1 MKNFIRNLIS
11 KNSGE
16 SSTRISLI
24 IAVLLTVIVVIT
36 CCFVMI
42 YDTIKSEQITLDY
55 FTGIAAVIGSTS
67 VLIGSAGMTKAFSD
81 KFQITNKNENI

>member
-1 MKNFIRNLIS
+1 MIS
-11 KNSGE
+11 KNNIA

-24 IAVLLTVIVVIT
+24 IAVLLTITVVFT

-42 YDTIKSEQITLDY
+42 YDTIRSEQITIDY

-67 VLIGSAGMTKAFSD
+67 VLVGSAGMTKAYSD
-81 KFQITNKNENI
+81 KFQNNK